1 VPQKSRK
8 VRAAKK
14 VTKRKAVTKSAR
26 STKKVTAR
34 GAKVSRTSAGK
45 TARARS
51 MKSTV
56 GRAAPVRFVP
66 GGPNDN
72 LEKIDHIVVLM
83 MENRSFDHMLGYLKL
98 EGANPEVNG
107 LEAAMSNMHGNNSYP
122 VHHLPTTVFEHDPG
136 HQGDAVA
143 EQLSKNNGGF
153 VDNYVSIHKKD
164 PPGLIMGYHNA
175 SAVPV
180 YDHLVRNFCVCDS
193 WFCSV
198 PGATWPNRLYS
209 LTGQSPSKDNKRVPI
224 YDYPSFVR
232 HLDSA
237 NVSWRWYAHDMAT
250 LRLIDGRYRVGRGS
264 NFFWFDRRTLLNKI
278 TFLDH
283 AASGDLASVS
293 WIDPNF
299 VDYSVT
305 GPRESND
312 DHPPSDVMAG
322 QDLALKLYNAVVN
335 SPAWPKTLLVFVYD
349 EHGGFYDH
357 VQPENAA
364 DDKPTFRSYGA
375 RVPAIIVSP
384 WVERGK
390 VSHKVFDHTSIIKT
404 MLLRFCRRPDGT
416 IPDMG
421 ARVNNAEQLGTLLT
435 LDTPREPTPVAAYQ
449 HLIERVAQWRAEGF
463 KQRTMR
469 QSRGRAPVQREVTEF
484 QKGIEEARKRLRKE
498 GLPEG
503 QP

>member
-1 VPQKSRK
+1 MPKKSRK
-8 VRAAKK
+8 AGASKKAKK
-14 VTKRKAVTKSAR
+14 RTSVTKAPRA
-26 STKKVTAR
+26 TKKVAA
-34 GAKVSRTSAGK
+34 GSAKSSRAVAAK
-45 TARARS
+45 TGRARS
-51 MKSTV
+51 MKVSV
-56 GRAAPVRFVP
+56 PRAAPVRFVP
-66 GGPNDN
+66 GGPTDN

-98 EGANPEVNG
+98 EGSNPEVNG
-107 LEAAMSNMHGNNSYP
+107 LDVGMANTHDLASFP
-122 VHHLPTTVFEHDPG
+122 VHHLASTVFEHDPG

-143 EQLSKNNGGF
+143 VQLSNDNGGF
-153 VDNYVSIHKKD
+153 VDNYASIHEQD
-164 PPGLIMGYHNA
+164 DPGLIMGYHNA

-180 YDHLVRNFCVCDS
+180 YDHLVRHFCVCDS

-209 LTGQSPSKDNKRVPI
+209 LTGQSPTKDNKRVPI

-232 HLDSA
+232 HLDAA

-264 NFFWFDRRTLLNKI
+264 NFFWFDRRTLVNPT

-283 AASGDLASVS
+283 AASGDLAAVS

-335 SPAWPKTLLVFVYD
+335 SPAWPRTLLVFVYD

-364 DDKPTFRSYGA
+364 DDKPSFQSYGV

-384 WVERGK
+384 FVERGK

-404 MLLRFCRRPDGT
+404 ILLRFCRRPDGA

-421 ARVNNAEQLGTLLT
+421 ARVNNAEHLGSLLT
-435 LDTPREPTPVAAYQ
+435 LDTSRDPTPVTAYQ

-484 QKGIEEARKRLRKE
+484 QKGIEEARKQLRRE